1 MPCRKRARPVVVAD
15 EKILQR
21 CFCPVEETLPNRAHS
36 GVVEALTHHGQFE
49 RIVGAEAD
57 LLGPMQV
64 EETFDVELEEMR
76 NQTPEGGVRM
86 RLDRSRSGPKNAGSS
101 WVRSVS
107 WVTTPQLPPPPP
119 LSTQNRSGFV

>member
-1 MPCRKRARPVVVAD
+1 MPCRKRARRVVVAD
-15 EKILQR
+15 EKILRR

-76 NQTPEGGVRM
+76 KSDAGGVRM
-86 RLDRSRSGPKNAGSS
+86 RLDRSQSGPKNAGRS

-107 WVTTPQLPPPPP
+107 WVTTPSFRRRPP
-119 LSTQNRSGFV
+119 